1 MSSFVYRMLTI
12 DSQQIDDSLVV
23 YVVSPSP
30 CYAIVNSRGLFKNES
45 KFIVCLI
52 GIDIVIVY
60 FIVCLLCVLVSFIP
74 GIMKRTEAFV

>member
-30 CYAIVNSRGLFKNES
+30 CYATVNRGLFKNES

-60 FIVCLLCVLVSFIP
+60 FIVCLFCVLVSFIP